1 MPQTYTVE
9 VLMPLAGG
17 TDKTYMYGLKKE
29 IHQRLEKKC
38 FIVLDDV
45 REQEV
50 YFHIHDALQNFQGR
64 CIVITTRNEHV
75 AMISSPTGR
84 LQLEQLSQPDA
95 FDLLCRRAFTETTA
109 TCAPRSLRQLLLL

>member
-75 AMISSPTGR
+75 AMISSPIGR
-84 LQLEQLSQPDA
+84 LQPPSARTVESA
-95 FDLLCRRAFTETTA
+95 
-109 TCAPRSLRQLLLL
+109 